1 MPTKQA
7 AENGGI
13 EVNWAI
19 PMWPILLHLHLVPAA
34 LYAALGLYFWRTRA
48 VGASSAPVP
57 GMARFERV
65 LLILAL
71 ISHGIALQGAIF
83 PGGEMRF
90 GFSVAL
96 SLAVWLAICFYWVET
111 LYNRLDGLRA
121 IVLSAGVL
129 ACLLVVVFPAS
140 HVLSDD
146 SIASPVF
153 RVHFIIAMLAYS
165 LFMLAALHAM
175 LMAMATK
182 QLHHGRLS
190 KALANL
196 PPLLTMEA
204 LLFRLIGIAFV
215 LLTLTLLTGI
225 VFTETLFGTAFRVDH
240 KTVFATISWLLF
252 GILLIGRHFRGWRGR
267 VALRWTLAGFITL
280 MLAYVGSRFVIEV
293 LLHR

>member
-1 MPTKQA
+1 
-7 AENGGI
+7 
-13 EVNWAI
+13 
-19 PMWPILLHLHLVPAA
+19 MWPILLHLHLIPAA
-34 LYAALGLYFWRTRA
+34 LYAWLGLYFWRSRSAT
-48 VGASSAPVP
+48 ASGIP
-57 GMARFERV
+57 GMAHFERV
-65 LLILAL
+65 LLVLAL
-71 ISHGIALQGAIF
+71 IAHGFALHAAIF
-83 PGGEMRF
+83 PGNEMRF
-90 GFSVAL
+90 GFSIAL

-121 IVLSAGVL
+121 IMLPAGVL
-129 ACLLVVVFPAS
+129 ACVLAAFFPPS

-146 SIASPVF
+146 NIASPVF

-182 QLHHGRLS
+182 QLHHGRVS
-190 KALANL
+190 RVLANL

-204 LLFRLIGIAFV
+204 MLFRMIGIAFV
-215 LLTLTLLTGI
+215 LLTLTLLTGVI
-225 VFTETLFGTAFRVDH
+225 FTETLFGTAFQFNH

-267 VALRWTLAGFITL
+267 VALRWTLAGFIAL
-280 MLAYVGSRFVIEV
+280 MLAYIGSRFVIEV

>member
-1 MPTKQA
+1 MS
-7 AENGGI
+7 
-13 EVNWAI
+13 
-19 PMWPILLHLHLVPAA
+19 PILLHLHLIPAA
-34 LYAALGLYFWRTRA
+34 LYTWLGLYFWRSR
-48 VGASSAPVP
+48 SAAAPGIP

-65 LLILAL
+65 LLVFAL
-71 ISHGIALQGAIF
+71 FAHGFALHAAIF

-90 GFSVAL
+90 GFSIAL
-96 SLAVWLAICFYWVET
+96 SLAVCLAICFYWVET

-121 IVLSAGVL
+121 IMLPAGVL
-129 ACLLVVVFPAS
+129 TCVLAAFFPPS
-140 HVLSDD
+140 HVLSDA

-153 RVHFIIAMLAYS
+153 RIHFIIAMLAYS

-182 QLHHGRLS
+182 QLHHGRIS
-190 KALANL
+190 RALANL

-204 LLFRLIGIAFV
+204 MLFRMIGIAFV
-215 LLTLTLLTGI
+215 LLTMTLLTGI
-225 VFTETLFGTAFRVDH
+225 MFTETLFGTVFQFNH

-293 LLHR
+293 LLHQ

>member
-1 MPTKQA
+1 M
-7 AENGGI
+7 E
-13 EVNWAI
+13 
-19 PMWPILLHLHLVPAA
+19 PILLHLHLIPAV
-34 LYAALGLYFWRTRA
+34 LYAGLGLYFWRTQPSSFK
-48 VGASSAPVP
+48 ASGKPIP
-57 GMARFERV
+57 GMARVERV
-65 LLILAL
+65 LLVFALLA
-71 ISHGIALQGAIF
+71 HGFALQAAIF

-90 GFSVAL
+90 GFSIAL
-96 SLAVWLAICFYWVET
+96 SLAVWLAICFYWTET
-111 LYNRLDGLRA
+111 LTNRLDGLRV

-129 ACLLVVVFPAS
+129 ACALAVFFPAN

-146 SIASPVF
+146 NIASPVF
-153 RVHFIIAMLAYS
+153 RIHFIIAMLAYS

-190 KALANL
+190 RALANL

-204 LLFRLIGIAFV
+204 LLFRLIGVAFV
-215 LLTLTLLTGI
+215 LLTLTLLTGVI
-225 VFTETLFGTAFRVDH
+225 FTETLFGTAFRFDH

-252 GILLIGRHFRGWRGR
+252 GTLLIGRHFRGWRGR
-267 VALRWTLAGFITL
+267 VALRWTLAGFIAL